1 MKRRFVVEGMSCASC
16 VSHVKKAVE
25 KIDGV
30 KNVDINLNLKK
41 MDVEMDDSVNNDKII
56 SAVKS
61 AGYQAT
67 LKIDT
72 KDISMKIKGI
82 TCANCVKTIEKA
94 LLKTEGVESCKVNML
109 QNTALISYDQDK
121 ISINDIKKVIKSA
134 GYQTEDIS
142 HHEDDYTDETIER
155 ENKAKRVGLM
165 VSIVFTLL
173 LLFIS
178 MGEMIGLVLP
188 KFMDPMH
195 HPMVFA
201 IVQLILTLPP
211 IYIGRDFYLKGFKM
225 LWKRTPNMDSLI
237 ALGTSASIIYSLYA
251 MVMIANTGN
260 MHHLY
265 FETAA
270 TILTLILLGKY
281 LENLSKGKASSAV
294 RDLLNLTPDK
304 AILIND
310 DQEKEILVEEINVG
324 DLLLVKP
331 GSKVPIDGIII
342 EGSTSIDESMITG
355 ESLPVNKDVN
365 QMVIQGSLNNSGLIK
380 IKAKRVGKDTSLAK
394 IIDLVEKAEMSKA
407 PIAKLA
413 DRISSIFVPAILFIA
428 ILSMVIWLI
437 AGQSLIFSLTIAITV
452 LVIACPCALG
462 LATPTSIIVGTGMA
476 AKHGIIF
483 KDGETIENAHKID
496 AIVFDKTGTLTENKP
511 IVNEIIPLNMEED
524 QLLSLIYSAEK
535 NSNHPLAKAIQTYVN
550 THPVP
555 TLEFTFHKETPGKGI
570 EFTYENNKFY
580 LGSKKYLKQMG
591 IDFKKLHINAPN
603 KSIIYLG
610 SLNKVLGY
618 ITISDQVKASAFEMI
633 KKINEL
639 GIETHI
645 LSGDNYEATA
655 MVANQLKVKSIHA
668 NVLPEDKYKE
678 IMKLQKLGKKVAMV
692 GDGINDSIALKQA
705 DIGISLSSSTDVAIT
720 SCDIILMKND
730 LLDIV
735 RVLEMSKRI
744 IRNIKQNLFWA
755 FAYNT
760 LGIPFAAGIVFAL
773 GGPLLNPMM
782 AAAAMSLSSITVV
795 LNALRIKKYIYK

>member
-1 MKRRFVVEGMSCASC
+1 MRRRFVVEGMSCASC
-16 VSHVKKAVE
+16 ESHVKKAVE

-30 KNVDINLNLKK
+30 ENVDINLNLKM
-41 MDVEMDDSVNNDKII
+41 MDVEMDDSVSNDAII
-56 SAVKS
+56 SAVKN

-82 TCANCVKTIEKA
+82 TCANCVQTIEKA
-94 LLKTEGVESCKVNML
+94 LLKTEGIESSKVNML
-109 QNTALISYDQDK
+109 QNTALISYDQDR
-121 ISINDIKKVIKSA
+121 ISINDIKKVIQSA

-142 HHEDDYTDETIER
+142 HHEDDYTDEAIER
-155 ENKAKRVGLM
+155 ENKSKRVGLM
-165 VSIVFTLL
+165 VSIAFTFL

-195 HPMVFA
+195 HPMIFA

-310 DQEKEILVEEINVG
+310 SQEIEILVEEINVG
-324 DLLLVKP
+324 DLLLVRP

-365 QMVIQGSLNNSGLIK
+365 QMVIQGSLNNSGLLK
-380 IKAKRVGKDTSLAK
+380 IKAKRVGKDTTLAK

-428 ILSMVIWLI
+428 LLSMVIWLI

-511 IVNEIIPLNMEED
+511 IVNEIIPLNIEED

-570 EFTYENNKFY
+570 EFTYENKNYY
-580 LGSKKYLKQMG
+580 LGSKKYLKQVG

-610 SLNKVLGY
+610 SSNKVLGY